1 MRYLAWI
8 VALFLAVVGIA
19 GIAAPDWVMSLRWIG
34 ASQGGLLGIAVL
46 RCTVGIVLIMAAPR
60 SRTPKT
66 LQTFGS
72 LLLLAGMVTPLF
84 GVARSKAVLD
94 WEAAQGPMLVRAW
107 ALLVIVLSGALVF
120 VMVPPA
126 HEPKENRS

>member
-1 MRYLAWI
+1 MRYLAWV
-8 VALFLAVVGIA
+8 VALLFAVAGIA
-19 GIAAPDWVMSLRWIG
+19 GLIAPDWVMSLRWIA

-46 RCTVGIVLIMAAPR
+46 RSAIGIVLIMAAPR
-60 SRTPKT
+60 SRAPKI
-66 LQTFGS
+66 LQKFGA

-107 ALLVIVLSGALVF
+107 ALVVIVLSGALAFTMRPV
-120 VMVPPA
+120 
-126 HEPKENRS
+126 RST